1 MSASDPVTRGP
12 GRGRTAARAA
22 VAVVSVLTVLATVAS
37 AVGWAGL
44 NHLSSNITTMDV
56 DDELGTARPTKATPT
71 QPTTYEPL
79 NILIMGT
86 DTRTGQGRMFGDANQ
101 TASGEGHS
109 DTAILLHVSGDRT
122 RALGVS
128 LPRDSWVTRPSC
140 KGGGTVTGKFNAA
153 FATGGPACTIK
164 AVESLT
170 GVRID
175 HFVVVN
181 FLGFQAVVDSLGGV
195 PICTSEPINDPKSH
209 LVLKKGTTV
218 LNGQQ
223 ALAFAR
229 ARKTLGDGSDI
240 SRIDR
245 QQVFLSSVVRTATSA
260 GLLTNPVKLFS
271 VLNSVTESLTVD
283 KALGSVDALKD
294 LALSMQGLS
303 PKSVKFMTVPWTGR
317 GDGENVVWTSS
328 ADKIW
333 TAFKNDTPYPP
344 TTTVPAGQKA
354 LTAKPSDIR
363 VQVLNGTGVTGK
375 AKTVAD
381 QLQKLGF
388 VIAGIGTAKGGTVA
402 TTSVTS
408 SPTRTESART
418 LAYAAQTSATS
429 TTGTSRTLVLTIGT
443 DWKGVRAVSVASP
456 GSGSSAKSADTVTC
470 VS

>member
-1 MSASDPVTRGP
+1 VSTPGPATGSARA
-12 GRGRTAARAA
+12 GRSALRAA
-22 VAVVSVLTVLATVAS
+22 VAVLSVLTVLATVVS

-44 NHLSSNITTMDV
+44 THLSSNIGVVDV
-56 DDELGTARPTKATPT
+56 DQDLGTARPTKATPT
-71 QPTTYEPL
+71 APTTYEPL
-79 NILIMGT
+79 NILVMGT
-86 DTRTGQGRMFGDANQ
+86 DTRTGQGSGFGDASN

-181 FLGFQAVVDSLGGV
+181 FLGFEAVVDALGGV
-195 PICTSEPINDPKSH
+195 PICTTVPIDDPKSH
-209 LVLKKGTTV
+209 LKLKAGTTV

-245 QQVFLSSVVRTATSA
+245 QQVFLSSVVRTATEA

-283 KALGSVDALKD
+283 KQLGSVDALKD

-303 PKSVKFMTVPWTGR
+303 PKNVKFMTVPWTGR
-317 GDGENVVWTSS
+317 GDGENVVWTSA

-333 TAFKNDTPYPP
+333 AAFKNDTPYPP

-354 LTAKPSDIR
+354 LTVKPSDIR
-363 VQVLNGTGVTGK
+363 VQVLNGTGVSGK
-375 AKTVAD
+375 AKSVAAE
-381 QLQKLGF
+381 LEKLGF
-388 VIAGIGTAKGGTVA
+388 VVVGVGTAKGGTVT
-402 TTSVTS
+402 TTSVS
-408 SPTRTESART
+408 STASRAEAART
-418 LAYAAQTSATS
+418 LAYAAQTS
-429 TTGTSRTLVLTIGT
+429 TTDTKATSRTLVLTIGT
-443 DWKGVRAVSVASP
+443 DWKGVRAVSVASKTP
-456 GSGSSAKSADTVTC
+456 SSVKSADTVTC

>member
-1 MSASDPVTRGP
+1 
-12 GRGRTAARAA
+12 
-22 VAVVSVLTVLATVAS
+22 VASVLTVLATVAS
-37 AVGWAGL
+37 AVGWMGL
-44 NHLSSNITTMDV
+44 SHLSSNITTIDIT
-56 DDELGTARPTKATPT
+56 DDLGTARPTKATPT
-71 QPTTYEPL
+71 APTTYEPL

-86 DTRTGQGRMFGDANQ
+86 DTRTGQGRAFGDASQ

-181 FLGFQAVVDSLGGV
+181 FLGFEAVVDSLGGV
-195 PICTSEPINDPKSH
+195 PICTTEPINDPKSH

-218 LNGQQ
+218 LDGKQ

-260 GLLTNPVKLFS
+260 GLLTNPVKLFE

-303 PKSVKFMTVPWTGR
+303 PKDVKFMTVPWTGR
-317 GDGENVVWTSS
+317 GDGENVVWTSA

-344 TTTVPAGQKA
+344 ATTVPAGQKA
-354 LTAKPSDIR
+354 LTVKPSDIS
-363 VQVLNGTGVTGK
+363 VQVLNGSGVTGRGK
-375 AKTVAD
+375 SVAAE
-381 QLQKLGF
+381 LQKLGF
-388 VIAGIGTAKGGTVA
+388 VVVGVGTAKGGTVA
-402 TTSVTS
+402 TTTVAST
-408 SPTRTESART
+408 PTRTESART
-418 LAYAAQTSATS
+418 LAYAAQTSAT
-429 TTGTSRTLVLTIGT
+429 TTTATSRSLVLTIGT
-443 DWKGVRAVSVASP
+443 DWKGVRAVSVAPKS
-456 GSGSSAKSADTVTC
+456 SGSSAKSADTVTC
-470 VS
+470 VA

>member
-1 MSASDPVTRGP
+1 MSAPTPVTRSDRP
-12 GRGRTAARAA
+12 GRTAARAA
-22 VAVVSVLTVLATVAS
+22 VTVASVLTVLATVAS

-44 NHLSSNITTMDV
+44 SHLSSNITAIDV
-56 DDELGTARPTKATPT
+56 TDDLGSARPTKVTPT

-79 NILIMGT
+79 NILVMGT
-86 DTRTGQGRMFGDANQ
+86 DTRTGQGRAFGDASQ

-153 FATGGPACTIK
+153 FASGGPACTIK

-175 HFVVVN
+175 HFIVVN
-181 FLGFQAVVDSLGGV
+181 FLGFEAVVDSLGGV
-195 PICTSEPINDPKSH
+195 PICTTEAIDDKKSH
-209 LVLKKGTTV
+209 LKLPAGTSI
-218 LNGQQ
+218 LNGKD

-260 GLLTNPVKLFS
+260 GLLTNPVKLYS

-303 PKSVKFMTVPWTGR
+303 PKNVKFMTVPWTGR
-317 GDGENVVWTSS
+317 GDGENVVWTSA

-333 TAFKNDTPYPP
+333 DAFKNDTPYPP
-344 TTTVPAGQKA
+344 TSTVPAGQKA
-354 LTAKPSDIR
+354 LTVKASDIR
-363 VQVLNGTGVTGK
+363 VQVLNGTGVSGK
-375 AKTVAD
+375 AKSVANE
-381 QLQKLGF
+381 LQKLGF
-388 VIAGIGTAKGGTVA
+388 VVVGVGTAKGGTVA
-402 TTSVTS
+402 TTSVS
-408 SPTRTESART
+408 ADPSRTESART
-418 LAYAAQTSATS
+418 LAYAAQAGATS
-429 TTGTSRTLVLTIGT
+429 TTATGRTLVLTIGT
-443 DWKGVRAVSVASP
+443 DWKGVRAVTVASKS
-456 GSGSSAKSADTVTC
+456 GSSSAKSADTVTC

>member
-1 MSASDPVTRGP
+1 MSTPGP
-12 GRGRTAARAA
+12 AAGSTGRGRSAVRAGVA
-22 VAVVSVLTVLATVAS
+22 VASVLTVLATVVS

-44 NHLSSNITTMDV
+44 THLSSNITTVDV
-56 DDELGTARPTKATPT
+56 DQDLGTARPTKATPT
-71 QPTTYEPL
+71 EQTTYEPL
-79 NILIMGT
+79 NILVMGT
-86 DTRTGQGRMFGDANQ
+86 DTRTGQGSGFGNAND

-109 DTAILLHVSGDRT
+109 DTAILLHISGDRT

-181 FLGFQAVVDSLGGV
+181 FLGFEAVVDALGGV
-195 PICTSEPINDPKSH
+195 PICTTQPIDDPKSH
-209 LVLKKGTTV
+209 LKLPAGTSV
-218 LNGQQ
+218 LNGKE

-245 QQVFLSSVVRTATSA
+245 QQVFLSSVVRTATQA
-260 GLLTNPVKLFS
+260 GLLTNPVKLYQ

-303 PKSVKFMTVPWTGR
+303 PKNVKFMTVPWTAR
-317 GDGENVVWTSS
+317 GDGENVVWTSA

-344 TTTVPAGQKA
+344 ATTVPAGQKP
-354 LTAKPSDIR
+354 LTVKPSDIR
-363 VQVLNGTGVTGK
+363 VQVLNGTGVSGK
-375 AKTVAD
+375 AKSVAAE
-381 QLQKLGF
+381 LEKLGF
-388 VIAGIGTAKGGTVA
+388 VIAGVGTAKGGTVA
-402 TTSVTS
+402 TTSVSSTS
-408 SPTRTESART
+408 SRAESART
-418 LAYAAQTSATS
+418 LAYAAQTSTTDTKATS
-429 TTGTSRTLVLTIGT
+429 GTLVLTIGT
-443 DWKGVRAVSVASP
+443 DWKGVRAVAVAGKSPSSV
-456 GSGSSAKSADTVTC
+456 KSADTVTC